1 MTRFT
6 CLLLCT
12 FSLDIA
18 AQDMNRVRA
27 TIDTL
32 CSPTMLGRGYVNQG
46 ERKAADYIAAR
57 FKATGLIPF
66 GADYF
71 QPFKL
76 PVNTFPKPVR
86 LQLDKQKLVPGR
98 DFLLSPISQ
107 SGKGRGKVVRLDT
120 AIFSDEA
127 ARQRFLQSQVKNKV
141 MVYEKKHYA
150 KLVEMPLEYL
160 NKVYEAKAVVELQN
174 SNKLTASVSPSQVTR
189 PLFEV
194 KLADFKPETQRIR
207 FRSYAQLIPDYPTQN
222 VIGYVRGTA
231 EPDSFLVV
239 TAHYDHLGA
248 MGQIYFPGANDNASG
263 VSMLL
268 ELAQHFAAHPPK
280 YSVAF
285 IAFGA
290 EEAGLIGSKYYV
302 DHPLF
307 PLRQIRF
314 LMNLDL
320 LGTGDDGLMVVN
332 GTAMATEFDLL
343 SRINQKHGYFPS
355 ISRRANAPNSDHYF
369 FAVKG
374 VRSVFFY
381 TLGGIKAYHDI
392 DDRAQTL
399 PLTKYP
405 EVFGLLRELVE
416 SL

>member
-1 MTRFT
+1 
-6 CLLLCT
+6 
-12 FSLDIA
+12 
-18 AQDMNRVRA
+18 MNRVRS

-46 ERKAADYIAAR
+46 ERKAADYVAGR
-57 FKATGLIPF
+57 FRAMGLVPF
-66 GADYF
+66 GTDYF
-71 QPFKL
+71 QPFQL

-86 LQLDKQKLVPGR
+86 LQMDKQKLAPGR

-127 ARQRFLQSQVKNKV
+127 ARQRFLQSKVKDKV
-141 MVYEKKHYA
+141 VVYEKKHYA

-189 PLFEV
+189 PLFET
-194 KLADFKPETQRIR
+194 KLSDFKPETKRIR
-207 FRSYAQLIPDYPTQN
+207 FRSYAQLISNYPTQN

-268 ELAQHFAAHPPK
+268 ELAQHFATHPPK
-280 YSVAF
+280 YSIAF

-290 EEAGLIGSKYYV
+290 EEAGLVGSKYYV

-332 GTAMATEFDLL
+332 GTTMASEFDLL
-343 SRINQKHGYFPS
+343 SRINQKHRYFS
-355 ISRRANAPNSDHYF
+355 AISRRANAPNSDHYF

-416 SL
+416 NL